1 MPLNSPSFLKINLT
15 DMRMK
20 NRAIN
25 PMVKSVVI
33 IEYLCNK
40 DNTIIILIVSIIHMN
55 TKKDLLPPDPNRAEK
70 LAAFDRLLT
79 IMDEL
84 RTFCPWDKKQ
94 TMESLR
100 YLTIEEVYEL
110 SDSIL
115 NQDFQE
121 VKKELGD
128 MMLHILFYSKIG
140 SEQGDFDVTQVLD
153 GISDKLINRHPHV
166 YADVKAEDET
176 QVKENWEKIKLK
188 EKGNKSVLGGV
199 PGSLPSLVKAMRVQ
213 EKARGVGFDWDKKEQ
228 VWEKV
233 EEEMQEFKAEFDVAS
248 ADVIDR
254 GKAEAEFG
262 DLLFSLINYARFVDI
277 NPEDALERTNKKF
290 IKRFNFLEQAV
301 KDKGLSLDKMTL
313 EEMDIFWEAAKSED

>member
-20 NRAIN
+20 NKAIN

-40 DNTIIILIVSIIHMN
+40 DNTIIILIVSKIYMN

-115 NQDFQE
+115 NKDFQE

-166 YADVKAEDET
+166 YADVKAEDEG

-199 PGSLPSLVKAMRVQ
+199 PASLPSLVKAMRVQ
-213 EKARGVGFDWDKKEQ
+213 EKASGVGFDWDKKEQ

-233 EEEMQEFKAEFDVAS
+233 EEEMQEFKAEYDVAS
-248 ADVIDR
+248 AELIDR
-254 GKAEAEFG
+254 SKAESEFG

-301 KDKGLSLDKMTL
+301 KDNGLSLDKMTL
-313 EEMDIFWEAAKSED
+313 EEMDVFWEAAKSED